1 VIRFTSNI
9 RALHTSHSPS
19 TICMR
24 IRPTCSSHKK
34 AGHRSRANAIHYD
47 ITCSKLDVWTEVG
60 GVCDV
65 VATGGTGGVL
75 IGTAAMLLFN
85 TGLVLLRTG
94 LALNLALRTG
104 LALSFASFLSSDLS
118 PRYLS
123 TFSCASATHFAFTH
137 TLHATHS
144 HAFI

>member
-1 VIRFTSNI
+1 
-9 RALHTSHSPS
+9 
-19 TICMR
+19 
-24 IRPTCSSHKK
+24 
-34 AGHRSRANAIHYD
+34 
-47 ITCSKLDVWTEVG
+47 
-60 GVCDV
+60 V

-75 IGTAAMLLFN
+75 IGTAAMLLFK